1 MNQDTTTVSTD
12 KFNKLVE
19 NLIDISNKLTS
30 LSNLNNTLH
39 DNLSSLKQN
48 YELIKKENQRL
59 IQEKKQLNEYIQLL
73 LAENEQIKLQNL
85 LF

>member
-1 MNQDTTTVSTD
+1 MNQDTTIVSTD

-59 IQEKKQLNEYIQLL
+59 NEYIQLL